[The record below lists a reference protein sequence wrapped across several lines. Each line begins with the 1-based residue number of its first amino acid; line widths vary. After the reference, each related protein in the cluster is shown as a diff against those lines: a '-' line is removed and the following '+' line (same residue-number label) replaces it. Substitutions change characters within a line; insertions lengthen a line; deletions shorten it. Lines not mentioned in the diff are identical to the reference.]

1 MTGGAH
7 TPMRDIAAALRR
19 RASLLLQPYV
29 RRLKAPRMIYGYLD
43 SSGHWR
49 PRTRMSDTVAIY
61 APERVSVE
69 DNVYVGH
76 YCLLDGTAGL
86 KLSEGVQLAAWVGV
100 YTHSSHIAIRLYGR
114 HYLDISDDELEGY
127 ERRATNIGRYVHI
140 GAHATILP
148 GADIGEGAV
157 VAAGSVVTGPVDAWS
172 VVAGAPA
179 RVVGDTREMDEPY
192 LDDPVLAAWHAE
204 WRREDDGPR
213 LSP

>member
-1 MTGGAH
+1 MV
-7 TPMRDIAAALRR
+7 
-19 RASLLLQPYV
+19 LQPYV
-29 RRLKAPRMIYGYLD
+29 RHFKAPRMIYGYLD
-43 SSGHWR
+43 TSGRWCPH
-49 PRTRMSDTVAIY
+49 TRISDTVAIDR
-61 APERVSVE
+61 PERVTVG

-86 KLSEGVQLAAWVGV
+86 TLEEGVQLAAWVGV

-114 HYLDISDDELEGY
+114 HYLDVPEDELMGY
-127 ERRATNIGRYVHI
+127 ERRPTTIGRYAHV

-157 VAAGSVVTGPVDAWS
+157 VAAGSVVTGPVDAWK

-192 LDDPVLAAWHAE
+192 LVDPLLAKWHAE
-204 WRREDDGPR
+204 WQQDDPGR
-213 LSP
+213 QVSP